1 VRGETQ
7 GIYLEGEGEE
17 EIRRGMDLY
26 EVGGKI
32 PKASSRITGGKPWS
46 SGVALRLPEWSWRRK
61 KRGENEEVRGSPFI
75 P

>member
-26 EVGGKI
+26 EVGEENPQSILKNHRRE
-32 PKASSRITGGKPWS
+32 ALVVGGRP
-46 SGVALRLPEWSWRRK
+46 
-61 KRGENEEVRGSPFI
+61 
-75 P
+75 